1 MDEAPKYAMR
11 LVVRRTGL
19 SPHVIRVWEKRDGA
33 VSPQCTTTN
42 RRLYSNA
49 DIERLRMLHRAT
61 LAGQSIGQIAGLA
74 PEQFRALI
82 ALDEPHAAPVTAAS
96 EAPPIM
102 TQALPYV
109 EAALAAVERLHAAA
123 LETMLAR
130 AAVIFSP
137 QTVVNEVIVP
147 LLYDLGDLWHKGVL
161 RVTHEHLAS
170 AVIRTTLGHL
180 SRGFAPSATAPR
192 LVVTTPAGQLH
203 EIGALI
209 IATVAASDGWQAVYL
224 GPSLPAEE
232 IAAAAHPTEPKAVA
246 LSIVYPADDPHL
258 YDELKRLRRILPNT
272 GAMLVGGRAT
282 KAYNDVLATIGAV
295 KPSGIA
301 EFRTT
306 LASLRQPRLGRR
318 SRR

>member
-1 MDEAPKYAMR
+1 MNEAPKYPMR

-19 SPHVIRVWEKRDGA
+19 SPHVIRVWEKRYGA
-33 VSPQCTTTN
+33 VSPQRTTTN
-42 RRLYSNA
+42 RRLYSDA

-61 LAGQSIGQIAGLA
+61 LAGQSIGQIVGLA
-74 PEQFRALI
+74 PEQLRALI
-82 ALDEPHAAPVTAAS
+82 ALDEAHAAPVTAAS
-96 EAPPIM
+96 EAPPIR
-102 TQALPYV
+102 TQAVPYV
-109 EAALAAVERLHAAA
+109 DAVLAAVERLDAAA
-123 LETMLAR
+123 FETMLAR

-137 QTVVNEVIVP
+137 QTVVEGVIVP
-147 LLYDLGDLWHKGVL
+147 LLYELGDLWHEGVL

-170 AVIRTTLGHL
+170 AVIRTTLGQL

-203 EIGALI
+203 ELGALI

-224 GPSLPAEE
+224 VPSLPAEE
-232 IAAAAHPTEPKAVA
+232 IAAALHPSEPKAVA

-258 YDELKRLRRILPNT
+258 YDELKRLRRILPKT
-272 GAMLVGGRAT
+272 VAILVGGRAA
-282 KAYNDVLATIGAV
+282 KAYDDVLASIGAV
-295 KPSGIA
+295 KPAGIA

-306 LASLRQPRLGRR
+306 LATLRQPHPRRR